1 MTRDPTT
8 VAYYHAPPPRRFQRW
23 TAGFRP
29 LPDFLILGAQK
40 AGTTSL
46 HRYLELHPSV
56 LKPRVKE
63 VHFFDEERAW
73 ARGPG
78 SRPGPRARAQGPGPR
93 ALGLGPLRRKKNV
106 RDGRR
111 ARIDPPRQ
119 VIMTK
124 PIFVLRNT

>member
-63 VHFFDEERAW
+63 VHFFDVQW
-73 ARGPG
+73 WRGLRYYRGYFPTCLLYT
-78 SRPGPRARAQGPGPR
+78 SPSPRDRG
-93 ALGLGPLRRKKNV
+93 
-106 RDGRR
+106 
-111 ARIDPPRQ
+111 
-119 VIMTK
+119 
-124 PIFVLRNT
+124 